1 MQIILIT
8 LLGEKYIKSR
18 QHLDKAQGTHCVE
31 GNQAA
36 LVGRQCTIWY
46 ENHRWPL
53 GTEITV

>member
-46 ENHRWPL
+46 ENHQWL
-53 GTEITV
+53 FGTEIIF